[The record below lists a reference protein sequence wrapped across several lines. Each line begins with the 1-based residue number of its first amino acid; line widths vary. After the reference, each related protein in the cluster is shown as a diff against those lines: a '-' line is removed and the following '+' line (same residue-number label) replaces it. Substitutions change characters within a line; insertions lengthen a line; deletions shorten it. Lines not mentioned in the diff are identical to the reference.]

1 MAGQLFW
8 HNGRLIRP
16 AQDCTARYGGRVI
29 LYAVE
34 CLRLDHYREAEV
46 STLEPEHFRSE
57 YIGLHTISLGESLV
71 AIDALR
77 YAKF

>member
-1 MAGQLFW
+1 MAGHLFW
-8 HNGRLIRP
+8 HDGRLIRP
-16 AQDCTARYGGRVI
+16 GQDCTSRYGSRVI

-34 CLRLDHYREAEV
+34 CLSLDDYREAEV
-46 STLEPEHFRSE
+46 SMLEPQGFGSK
-57 YIGLHTISLGESLV
+57 YIGLHTISLGESIV